1 MIFKKEDKN
10 MDAKN
15 ANLLVDLTAET
26 IGEVDRILSMSGS
39 EYVKEFAT
47 ESAAVERAKIEKAQI
62 MVSTLK
68 FFIDKFRGAET
79 VSENE

>member
-1 MIFKKEDKN
+1 

-15 ANLLVDLTAET
+15 ANMLVDLTAET
-26 IGEVDRILSMSGS
+26 IGEVDRILTMSAS
-39 EYVKEFAT
+39 DYVKQYAGE
-47 ESAAVERAKIEKAQI
+47 VENVQNAKIEKAQI